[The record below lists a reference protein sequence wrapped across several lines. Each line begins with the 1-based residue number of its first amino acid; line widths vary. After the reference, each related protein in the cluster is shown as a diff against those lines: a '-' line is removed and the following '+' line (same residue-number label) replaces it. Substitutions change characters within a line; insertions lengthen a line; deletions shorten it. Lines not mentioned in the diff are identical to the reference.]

1 MKRLFYPLILTLCS
15 IAFLISCGNNGSNY
29 AWLEGVWEGED
40 ENGNWAVAEISPN
53 GYKYACSNWCDSP
66 LDIKNQEES
75 SLDIKVEEN
84 YILEKKVLAIND
96 YLYIDPKNKTLMAI
110 MGEYTTL
117 PLRKK
122 SNQPTSDGASLDE
135 SEGKSNCSGTQ
146 DSYYD
151 DKIEEYH
158 PIEARIKSLTPLQN
172 IAGMDADSLSKETGV
187 NLSQS
192 SIDDDPY
199 IAYNKT
205 KYGSTDII
213 RIHYTVND
221 YDFYPCTINFYN
233 SVNGKYKR
241 FEYRPEVG
249 MQKIASP
256 ANMKYYVEVWPGDD
270 ATAYFIKNLRGKTVM
285 IVEGDK
291 NGSFTELRDT
301 EIAENL
307 LATNIITPISFEFTK
322 SQLKLYKEYAH
333 DGSPS
338 VSIGDSVK
346 GFGFGGGQRLEI
358 KDENGNYRTYVAPFQ
373 SSYISFYTDDNES
386 AMWTEVVGGG
396 YHVPSSQVR
405 MQYVLINGKSYSIA
419 SVLNNPYL
427 KSAVFITPQCWRKL
441 DNGKL
446 MINYEAAYQEN
457 PQIIYS
463 SPKYIVMAGQLI
475 EVNSGVNYKYD
486 MNQRGFIAIIDQE
499 TMKADKNIC
508 LEGITRPEIHSIG
521 NNYIVFNRDYYTYRK
536 QYEQIDEFDDK
547 QQLAISKNRAPIY
560 LLRDDFSVK
569 SCYIPDEGETFL
581 DVAWVADRFLV
592 FCGTT
597 KSHGYLDYDNPLL
610 VVWDT
615 QTNQT
620 YKEYSSIKKTKG
632 FLYTKIVKLPQ
643 DCLAVLFNVMASDTY
658 AIKDIIA
665 K

>member
-1 MKRLFYPLILTLCS
+1 MILTLCS

-221 YDFYPCTINFYN
+221 YDFYPCTINFYS

-256 ANMKYYVEVWPGDD
+256 ANMKYYVEVWPGDNE
-270 ATAYFIKNLRGKTVM
+270 TAYFIKNLRDKTVM
-285 IVEGDK
+285 MVAGNKD
-291 NGSFTELRDT
+291 GSFEEIDDI
-301 EIAENL
+301 EIANNL
-307 LATNIITPISFEFTK
+307 LATNTISPICFEFTED
-322 SQLKLYKEYAH
+322 QLKRYKEYAH
-333 DGSPS
+333 GGSPS
-338 VSIGDSVK
+338 VSIGDSLE
-346 GFGFGGGQRLEI
+346 GFGSGGLEL
-358 KDENGNYRTYVAPFQ
+358 KDENGNYRTYVAPFK

-405 MQYVLINGKSYSIA
+405 MQYVLIDGKSYSIA

-521 NNYIVFNRDYYTYRK
+521 NNYIVFNRDYYTYKK
-536 QYEQIDEFDDK
+536 QHKLTDYDK
-547 QQLAISKNRAPIY
+547 KQLAISKDRAPIY

-569 SCYIPDEGETFL
+569 GCYIPDERETFL
-581 DVAWVADRFLV
+581 DVAWIADRFLV

-643 DCLAVLFNVMASDTY
+643 DCLAVLFNVEASDTY

>member
-15 IAFLISCGNNGSNY
+15 IAFLISCGNNSSNY

-40 ENGNWAVAEISPN
+40 ENGNWAVAEITPN
-53 GYKYACSNWCDSP
+53 GYKYVCSNWCDSP
-66 LDIKNQEES
+66 LDINNQEES

-84 YILEKKVLAIND
+84 YLLEKKVLAIND

-110 MGEYTTL
+110 LGEYTTL

-122 SNQPTSDGASLDE
+122 SNQPSSDGVLSTLDE
-135 SEGKSNCSGTQ
+135 SDRKSNCSGTQ

-172 IAGMDADSLSKETGV
+172 IAGMGADSLRKETGV

-192 SIDDDPY
+192 SLDDYPY

-213 RIHYTVND
+213 RID
-221 YDFYPCTINFYN
+221 YSNDFYSCKINFYS
-233 SVNGKYKR
+233 SVNGKYTR
-241 FEYRPEVG
+241 FEYHPNVG

-256 ANMKYYVEVWPGDD
+256 ANVKYYVEVWPGDNE
-270 ATAYFIKNLRGKTVM
+270 TAYFIKNLRDKTVM
-285 IVEGDK
+285 MVAGNKD
-291 NGSFTELRDT
+291 GSFEEIDDI
-301 EIAENL
+301 EIANNL
-307 LATNIITPISFEFTK
+307 LATNTISPICFEFTED
-322 SQLKLYKEYAH
+322 QLKRYKEYAH
-333 DGSPS
+333 GGSPS
-338 VSIGDSVK
+338 VSIGDSLE
-346 GFGFGGGQRLEI
+346 GFGSGGLEL
-358 KDENGNYRTYVAPFQ
+358 KDENGNYRTYVAPFK

-405 MQYVLINGKSYSIA
+405 MQYVLIDGKSYSIA

-521 NNYIVFNRDYYTYRK
+521 NNYIVFNRDYYTYKK
-536 QYEQIDEFDDK
+536 QHKLIDYDK
-547 QQLAISKNRAPIY
+547 KQLAISKDRAPIY
-560 LLRDDFSVK
+560 LGN
-569 SCYIPDEGETFL
+569 YI
-581 DVAWVADRFLV
+581 
-592 FCGTT
+592 
-597 KSHGYLDYDNPLL
+597 
-610 VVWDT
+610 
-615 QTNQT
+615 
-620 YKEYSSIKKTKG
+620 
-632 FLYTKIVKLPQ
+632 
-643 DCLAVLFNVMASDTY
+643 AVD
-658 AIKDIIA
+658 
-665 K
+665 

>member
-221 YDFYPCTINFYN
+221 YDFYPCTINFYS

-256 ANMKYYVEVWPGDD
+256 ANMKYYVEVWPGDNE
-270 ATAYFIKNLRGKTVM
+270 TAYFIKNLRDKTVM
-285 IVEGDK
+285 MVAGNKD
-291 NGSFTELRDT
+291 GSFEEIDDI
-301 EIAENL
+301 EIANNL
-307 LATNIITPISFEFTK
+307 LATNTISPICFEFTED
-322 SQLKLYKEYAH
+322 QLKRYKEYAH
-333 DGSPS
+333 GGSPS
-338 VSIGDSVK
+338 VSIGDSLK
-346 GFGFGGGQRLEI
+346 GFGSGGLEL
-358 KDENGNYRTYVAPFQ
+358 KDENGNYRTYVAPFK

-405 MQYVLINGKSYSIA
+405 MQYVLIDGKSYSIA

-521 NNYIVFNRDYYTYRK
+521 NNYIVFNRDYYTYKK
-536 QYEQIDEFDDK
+536 QHKLTDYDK
-547 QQLAISKNRAPIY
+547 KQLAISKDRAPIY

-569 SCYIPDEGETFL
+569 GCYIPDEGETFL
-581 DVAWVADRFLV
+581 DVAWIADRFLV

-597 KSHGYLDYDNPLL
+597 KSHGYLDYDNPLF

-643 DCLAVLFNVMASDTY
+643 DCLAVLFNVEASDTY

>member
-221 YDFYPCTINFYN
+221 YDFYPCTINFYS

-256 ANMKYYVEVWPGDD
+256 ANMKYYVEVWPGDNE
-270 ATAYFIKNLRGKTVM
+270 TAYFIKNLRDKTVM
-285 IVEGDK
+285 MVAGNKD
-291 NGSFTELRDT
+291 GSFEEIDDI
-301 EIAENL
+301 EIANNL
-307 LATNIITPISFEFTK
+307 LATNTISPICFEFTED
-322 SQLKLYKEYAH
+322 QLKRYKEYAH
-333 DGSPS
+333 GGSPS
-338 VSIGDSVK
+338 VSIGDSLE
-346 GFGFGGGQRLEI
+346 GFGSGGLEL
-358 KDENGNYRTYVAPFQ
+358 KDENGNYRTYVAPFK

-405 MQYVLINGKSYSIA
+405 MQYVLIDGKSYSIA

-446 MINYEAAYQEN
+446 MINYEVAYQEN

-521 NNYIVFNRDYYTYRK
+521 NNYIVFNRDYYTYKK
-536 QYEQIDEFDDK
+536 QHKLTDYDK
-547 QQLAISKNRAPIY
+547 KQLAISKDRAPIY

-569 SCYIPDEGETFL
+569 GCYIPDERETFL
-581 DVAWVADRFLV
+581 DVAWIADRFLV

-643 DCLAVLFNVMASDTY
+643 DCLAVLFNVEASDTY

>member
-221 YDFYPCTINFYN
+221 YDFYPCTINFYS

-256 ANMKYYVEVWPGDD
+256 ANMKYYVEVWPGDNE
-270 ATAYFIKNLRGKTVM
+270 TAYFIKNLRDKTVM
-285 IVEGDK
+285 MVAGNKD
-291 NGSFTELRDT
+291 GSFEEIDDI
-301 EIAENL
+301 EIANNL
-307 LATNIITPISFEFTK
+307 LATNTISPICFEFTED
-322 SQLKLYKEYAH
+322 QLKRYKEYAH
-333 DGSPS
+333 GGSPS
-338 VSIGDSVK
+338 VSIGDSLE
-346 GFGFGGGQRLEI
+346 GFGSGGLEL
-358 KDENGNYRTYVAPFQ
+358 KDENGNYRTYVAPFK

-405 MQYVLINGKSYSIA
+405 MQYVLIDGKSYSIA

-457 PQIIYS
+457 PQIIY
-463 SPKYIVMAGQLI
+463 
-475 EVNSGVNYKYD
+475 
-486 MNQRGFIAIIDQE
+486 F
-499 TMKADKNIC
+499 T
-508 LEGITRPEIHSIG
+508 
-521 NNYIVFNRDYYTYRK
+521 
-536 QYEQIDEFDDK
+536 
-547 QQLAISKNRAPIY
+547 
-560 LLRDDFSVK
+560 
-569 SCYIPDEGETFL
+569 
-581 DVAWVADRFLV
+581 
-592 FCGTT
+592 
-597 KSHGYLDYDNPLL
+597 
-610 VVWDT
+610 
-615 QTNQT
+615 
-620 YKEYSSIKKTKG
+620 
-632 FLYTKIVKLPQ
+632 
-643 DCLAVLFNVMASDTY
+643 
-658 AIKDIIA
+658 
-665 K
+665 

>member
-1 MKRLFYPLILTLCS
+1 
-15 IAFLISCGNNGSNY
+15 
-29 AWLEGVWEGED
+29 
-40 ENGNWAVAEISPN
+40 
-53 GYKYACSNWCDSP
+53 
-66 LDIKNQEES
+66 
-75 SLDIKVEEN
+75 
-84 YILEKKVLAIND
+84 
-96 YLYIDPKNKTLMAI
+96 
-110 MGEYTTL
+110 
-117 PLRKK
+117 
-122 SNQPTSDGASLDE
+122 
-135 SEGKSNCSGTQ
+135 
-146 DSYYD
+146 
-151 DKIEEYH
+151 
-158 PIEARIKSLTPLQN
+158 
-172 IAGMDADSLSKETGV
+172 MDADSLSKETGV

-221 YDFYPCTINFYN
+221 YDFYPCTINFYS

-256 ANMKYYVEVWPGDD
+256 ANMKYYVEVWPGDNE
-270 ATAYFIKNLRGKTVM
+270 TAYFIKNLRDKTVM
-285 IVEGDK
+285 MVAGNKD
-291 NGSFTELRDT
+291 GSFEEIDDI
-301 EIAENL
+301 EIANNL
-307 LATNIITPISFEFTK
+307 LATNTISPICFEFTED
-322 SQLKLYKEYAH
+322 QLKRYKEYAH
-333 DGSPS
+333 GGSPS
-338 VSIGDSVK
+338 VSIGDSLE
-346 GFGFGGGQRLEI
+346 GFGSGGLEL
-358 KDENGNYRTYVAPFQ
+358 KDENGNYRTYVAPFK

-405 MQYVLINGKSYSIA
+405 MQYVLIDGKSYSIA

-521 NNYIVFNRDYYTYRK
+521 NNYIVFNRDYYTYKK
-536 QYEQIDEFDDK
+536 QHKLTDYDK
-547 QQLAISKNRAPIY
+547 KQLAISKDRAPIY

-569 SCYIPDEGETFL
+569 GCYIPDEGETFL
-581 DVAWVADRFLV
+581 DVAWIADRFLV

-643 DCLAVLFNVMASDTY
+643 DCLAVLFNVEASDTY

>member
-221 YDFYPCTINFYN
+221 YDFYPCTINFYS

-338 VSIGDSVK
+338 VSIGDSVE

>member
-1 MKRLFYPLILTLCS
+1 MILTLCS

-221 YDFYPCTINFYN
+221 YDFYPCTINFYS

-338 VSIGDSVK
+338 VSIGDSVE

>member
-15 IAFLISCGNNGSNY
+15 IAFLISCGNNSSNY

-40 ENGNWAVAEISPN
+40 ENGNWAVAEITPN
-53 GYKYACSNWCDSP
+53 GYKYVCSNWCDSP
-66 LDIKNQEES
+66 LDINNQEES

-84 YILEKKVLAIND
+84 YLLEKKVLAIND

-110 MGEYTTL
+110 LGEYTAL

-122 SNQPTSDGASLDE
+122 SNQPSSDGALSSLDE
-135 SEGKSNCSGTQ
+135 SDRKSKPTDIQ

-158 PIEARIKSLTPLQN
+158 PIEAKIQSLKPLQN

-192 SIDDDPY
+192 SLYDDPY

-213 RIHYTVND
+213 RLD
-221 YDFYPCTINFYN
+221 YSHSFYDEAFYFY
-233 SVNGKYKR
+233 SSLTGKTKR
-241 FEYRPEVG
+241 FKYCAEKG
-249 MQKIASP
+249 MNRIASP
-256 ANMKYYVEVWPGDD
+256 ADVKYYVEVWPGDNE
-270 ATAYFIKNLRGKTVM
+270 TAYFIKNLRDKTVM
-285 IVEGDK
+285 MVAGNKD
-291 NGSFTELRDT
+291 GSFEKIDDI
-301 EIAENL
+301 EIANNL
-307 LATNIITPISFEFTK
+307 LATNIITPTYFEFTTD
-322 SQLKLYKEYAH
+322 QLKRYKEYTPYDA
-333 DGSPS
+333 PS
-338 VSIGDSVK
+338 VSIGWSLE
-346 GFGFGGGQRLEI
+346 GFWVGESQQIEV
-358 KDENGNYRTYVAPFQ
+358 KDENGNYRTYVAPFK
-373 SSYISFYTDDNES
+373 SDYISFYTDDNES
-386 AMWTEVVGGG
+386 AMWTEVVSG
-396 YHVPSSQVR
+396 YHVPSSQVG
-405 MQYVLINGKSYSIA
+405 MQYVLIDGKSYSIA

-427 KSAVFITPQCWRKL
+427 KSAVFITPRGWRKL

-446 MINYEAAYQEN
+446 MINYEATYQEN
-457 PQIIYS
+457 PQTIYS

-486 MNQRGFIAIIDQE
+486 MNHRGYIAIIDQE

-508 LEGITRPEIHSIG
+508 LEGITRPEIYSVG
-521 NNYIVFNRDYYTYRK
+521 KNYIVFNRDYYTFYYHERSTSNDGRDTK
-536 QYEQIDEFDDK
+536 K
-547 QQLAISKNRAPIY
+547 PTVSRNGAPIY

-569 SCYIPDEGETFL
+569 SCFIPDEGETFL

-632 FLYTKIVKLPQ
+632 ILYTKIIKLPQ
-643 DCLAVLFNVMASDTY
+643 DCVAVRFNVLASDTY